1 MSETSASAPAAASAP
16 WLAEAIGQLRRARAQ
31 QRFPTGLLI
40 QDERGAGGQALAL
53 YAAQLALCREPDA
66 PCGRCR
72 DCRQFSVGQHPDF
85 YPLHPLE
92 DSKYIV
98 VDQVRELAEQLTL
111 TAHGGGATVALISP
125 AGSLYRNAA
134 DALLKTLEEPRPGVT
149 LILVA
154 TTAAQLSPTIV
165 SRCLRLRI
173 PAPARADSVAWL
185 QAQRGSTAWPVV
197 LDVLGDAPF
206 EALQVDA
213 EGLARV
219 KVDTDRGLTDI
230 LRGHGDI
237 TASAERWTKGD
248 PSGLRLACVE
258 TWITARID
266 EAAASLRQSPELRSS
281 THLPESGSDMNI
293 ALLLRLLEG
302 LYELR
307 RLRLTSINRSLLL
320 EQLLWQ
326 LRRARAPGVVQ
337 GRAER

>member
-1 MSETSASAPAAASAP
+1 MTEPTTEASAAASAP
-16 WLAEAIGQLRRARAQ
+16 WLAPAIEQLRRARAQ
-31 QRFPTGLLI
+31 LRFPTGLLI
-40 QDERGAGGQALAL
+40 QDERGAGGEAVAR
-53 YAAQLALCREPDA
+53 YAAQLALCREPHA

-85 YPLHPLE
+85 YPLHPIE
-92 DSKYIV
+92 DSNYIV
-98 VDQVRELAEQLTL
+98 VDQVRELAQQLAL

-125 AGSLYRNAA
+125 ADSLYRNAA
-134 DALLKTLEEPRPGVT
+134 DALLKTLEEPRSNVT

-154 TTAAQLSPTIV
+154 SSAARLPATIA

-173 PAPARADSVAWL
+173 PAPARAASVDWL
-185 QAQRGSTAWPVV
+185 QARRGPAPWPVV
-197 LDVLGDAPF
+197 LEVLGDAPF

-213 EGLARV
+213 PALARL
-219 KVDTDRGLTDI
+219 KADTDRGLTDI
-230 LRGHGDI
+230 IAGHGDI
-237 TASAERWTKGD
+237 VANAERWTKGD

-266 EAAASLRQSPELRSS
+266 EAASSRRQSPELRSS

-293 ALLLRLLEG
+293 ASLLRLLEG

-307 RLRLTSINRSLLL
+307 RLRLTSVNRSLLL

-326 LRRARAPGVVQ
+326 LRRVRAADAVQ
-337 GRAER
+337 VRAER